1 VLAAAGVDVETAGVE
16 LEALAAAA
24 AAVGA
29 AVGAAVAAE
38 VAAEVPVVAAAAGR
52 LRAGDLRVPR
62 ATLPGLDAATAAIAA
77 AVIGADAAAAAVEAG
92 AAAVEAGAGAG
103 AAAVGVGVAAAP
115 VEAGVGT
122 SGGASEADGAPPP
135 SAAPPALEVVASAS
149 RPSALTLR
157 RAIGLA
163 HAPSPMYDGGVRYR
177 LGTFDAFWLRRTR
190 MASPLACDFCSVC
203 CE

>member
-1 VLAAAGVDVETAGVE
+1 M
-16 LEALAAAA
+16 
-24 AAVGA
+24 
-29 AVGAAVAAE
+29 
-38 VAAEVPVVAAAAGR
+38 
-52 LRAGDLRVPR
+52 
-62 ATLPGLDAATAAIAA
+62 
-77 AVIGADAAAAAVEAG
+77 
-92 AAAVEAGAGAG
+92 
-103 AAAVGVGVAAAP
+103 GVGVAAAP

-122 SGGASEADGAPPP
+122 SGGASEADGAPSP